1 VVGKENN
8 IIKSPSEYE
17 WCLQDI
23 KNFNSSIEII
33 TEVGSR
39 DGIDAIKIAK
49 VFNSKE
55 NYVFEAD
62 PELIEEIKIN
72 IDSFGDNRNFKIFN
86 LALGDED
93 KEVIFYAVDKKKYPN
108 KGVGSLFKIDFEN
121 REKSDPDYLR
131 SDVQK
136 EIKINQNKYTSLN
149 LPMPDLLLID
159 VEGAEYEVLRG
170 FENNLRRI
178 KFIVLE
184 SSISE
189 NQIGA
194 KTFIN
199 IHKLLK
205 NDFKLIKN
213 TRYGKNSKL
222 FLDFYKNKMI
232 FKKSYIPSFDLFYVN
247 KKILWDQKK

>member
-1 VVGKENN
+1 MVDKENN
-8 IIKSPSEYE
+8 IFKSPSEYE
-17 WCLQDI
+17 WCLEDI

-49 VFNSKE
+49 VFNSRE
-55 NYVFEAD
+55 NYIFEAD
-62 PELIEEIKIN
+62 PELIDEIKIN
-72 IDSFGDNRNFKIFN
+72 IDSFGENRNFKIFN
-86 LALGDED
+86 LALGDDD
-93 KEVIFYAVDKKKYPN
+93 KEVTFYAVDKEKYPN

-131 SDVQK
+131 TDVQK
-136 EIKINQNKYTSLN
+136 EIKIYQNKYTSLN
-149 LPMPDLLLID
+149 LPIPDLLLID
-159 VEGAEYEVLRG
+159 VEGAEYEVLQG
-170 FENNLRRI
+170 FENTLRKI

-189 NQIGA
+189 NQLGA

-205 NDFKLIKN
+205 HDFKLVKN
-213 TRYGKNSKL
+213 TRYEKNYKL
-222 FLDFYKNKMI
+222 FLDFYKNRATL
-232 FKKSYIPSFDLFYVN
+232 KKLYVPSFDLFYVN
-247 KKILWDQKK
+247 KKISI